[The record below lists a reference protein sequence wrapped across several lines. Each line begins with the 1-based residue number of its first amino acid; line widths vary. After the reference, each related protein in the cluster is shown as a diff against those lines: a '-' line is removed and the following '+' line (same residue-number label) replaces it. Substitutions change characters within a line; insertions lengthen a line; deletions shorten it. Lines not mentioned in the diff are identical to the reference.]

1 MTPKPRD
8 RRLRRRAD
16 FDRVFQRG
24 RHNSGRFM
32 AVRSIA
38 NEQTL
43 TRYAFAVSKR
53 VGKAV
58 TRNRVRRRLR
68 EILRALPVRESF
80 DIVLTVRPESAT
92 ATFQELKTELELLLN
107 RAKLLEAPDS
117 PPESS

>member
-1 MTPKPRD
+1 
-8 RRLRRRAD
+8 
-16 FDRVFQRG
+16 
-24 RHNSGRFM
+24 M

-38 NEQTL
+38 NEQEL
-43 TRYAFAVSKR
+43 TRYAFAISKR

-80 DIVLTVRPESAT
+80 DIVLTVRPEAAT

-107 RAKLLEAPDS
+107 RAKLLEAPAS
-117 PPESS
+117 PPKSS

>member
-1 MTPKPRD
+1 
-8 RRLRRRAD
+8 LRRRAD

-38 NEQTL
+38 NEQDL
-43 TRYAFAVSKR
+43 TRYAFAISKR

-80 DIVLTVRPESAT
+80 DIVLTVRPEAAT

-107 RAKLLEAPDS
+107 RAKLLEAPAS
-117 PPESS
+117 PPKSS